1 MLKND
6 LLTLLSSF
14 SNNDMKKFGKFV
26 NSPYHNTNAKASEL
40 LEALRPFHP
49 GFESDSLTK
58 NYLHGQLY
66 GKGKYVEGTVNYLL
80 SELQRLA
87 EKFISLENADP
98 EMFGISLLR
107 FANRNLD
114 DKLFDKYLA
123 SARKSVKSSESTLYQ
138 FLLSDILS
146 TRIQSE
152 LNIVTR
158 KDAYRKEWLE
168 PSKWLI
174 RFYLEHLLKNLITL
188 TNYRHTKNPDLN
200 IPMLQETI
208 GFLGNNPSYLDD
220 AEMKFSYRLVRV
232 IAFSDESDYAEVK
245 KALSGNHKF
254 LTDAKRSSA
263 LAAMQ
268 VYCTNKLLH
277 GDDMRMEEFEIAK
290 LRLKVFRFSKKNKIP
305 VDIFYKT
312 FMLAIS
318 VRDFSWAKKF
328 TEEYAGLLDE
338 TFQNNASHYC
348 KARLLY
354 QDGKLSNAL
363 EELSRISSFSFI
375 HFKPAVKIL
384 QLMIFFDLNMLKEA
398 EDSVLAFS
406 QFLRGDKLIPEEH
419 KKAYRAFTRA
429 YLMLVNAFVSGKD
442 SKLDDA
448 LMKIN
453 SEKGFLIGKKWFLEK
468 LGSTKK
474 KSA

>member
-14 SNNDMKKFGKFV
+14 SKNDLKKFVKFV

-40 LEALRPFHP
+40 LDALRAFHP
-49 GFESDSLTK
+49 GFGSDSLSK
-58 NYLHGQLY
+58 KFLHGKLY
-66 GKGKYVEGTVNYLL
+66 GKGKYVEGTINYLL

-87 EKFISLENADP
+87 EKFISIERTDSEIFDL
-98 EMFGISLLR
+98 SLLR
-107 FANRNLD
+107 YAHNNLD
-114 DKLFDKYLA
+114 GKLFDKYLS
-123 SARKSVKSSESTLYQ
+123 SAKRSVKSSGSNLYQ
-138 FLLSDILS
+138 YLLSDIIS
-146 TRIQSE
+146 TRLQSE

-158 KDAYRKEWLE
+158 KDAFRKEWLE

-174 RFYLEHLLKNLITL
+174 SFYLEHLLKNLITL
-188 TNYRHTKNPDLN
+188 TNYRHTKNQDLN
-200 IPMLQETI
+200 VPMLNETI
-208 GFLGNNPSYLDD
+208 SFLGNNPAYLDD
-220 AEMKFSYRLVRV
+220 QELMFSYRLVRV
-232 IAFSDESDYAEVK
+232 IALSDESDYAEVK
-245 KALSGNHKF
+245 KALSGNHKY
-254 LTDAKRSSA
+254 LTDAKKSSA

-290 LRLKVFRFSKKNKIP
+290 LRLKVFRFSKKNNIP

-318 VRDFSWAKKF
+318 VRDFKWAKKF
-328 TEEYAGLLDE
+328 IEEYTGFLDE
-338 TFQNNASHYC
+338 TFRNNASHYC
-348 KARLLY
+348 RARLLY
-354 QDGKLSNAL
+354 QDGLLNEAL
-363 EELSRISSFSFI
+363 VELSRISSFSFI

-384 QLMIFFDLNMLKEA
+384 QLMIFFDLGMLKEA

-406 QFLRGDKLIPEEH
+406 QFLRGDKLIPDEH

-429 YLMLVNAFVSGKD
+429 YLMLVNAFVSCKD

>member
-208 GFLGNNPSYLDD
+208 GFLGNNP
-220 AEMKFSYRLVRV
+220 
-232 IAFSDESDYAEVK
+232 
-245 KALSGNHKF
+245 
-254 LTDAKRSSA
+254 LTS
-263 LAAMQ
+263 M
-268 VYCTNKLLH
+268 
-277 GDDMRMEEFEIAK
+277 MR
-290 LRLKVFRFSKKNKIP
+290 R
-305 VDIFYKT
+305 
-312 FMLAIS
+312 
-318 VRDFSWAKKF
+318 
-328 TEEYAGLLDE
+328 
-338 TFQNNASHYC
+338 
-348 KARLLY
+348 
-354 QDGKLSNAL
+354 
-363 EELSRISSFSFI
+363 
-375 HFKPAVKIL
+375 
-384 QLMIFFDLNMLKEA
+384 
-398 EDSVLAFS
+398 
-406 QFLRGDKLIPEEH
+406 
-419 KKAYRAFTRA
+419 
-429 YLMLVNAFVSGKD
+429 
-442 SKLDDA
+442 
-448 LMKIN
+448 
-453 SEKGFLIGKKWFLEK
+453 
-468 LGSTKK
+468 
-474 KSA
+474 

>member
-14 SNNDMKKFGKFV
+14 SKNDLKKFGKFV

-40 LEALRPFHP
+40 LDALRPFHP
-49 GFESDSLTK
+49 GFESETLTK
-58 NYLHGQLY
+58 KFLHGKLY

-98 EMFGISLLR
+98 EMFGISLLGY
-107 FANRNLD
+107 AYRNLD

-123 SARKSVKSSESTLYQ
+123 SARKSVKSSESNLYQ

-146 TRIQSE
+146 SRIQSE
-152 LNIVTR
+152 LNIVTK

-188 TNYRHTKNPDLN
+188 TNYRHTKNPDLE
-200 IPMLQETI
+200 IPMLHETI
-208 GFLGNNPSYLDD
+208 SFLSNNPSYLDD
-220 AEMKFSYRLVRV
+220 PELKFSYRLVRI
-232 IAFSDESDYAEVK
+232 IALSDESDYAVVK
-245 KALSGNHKF
+245 KSLSGNQRF
-254 LTDAKRSSA
+254 LTDAKKSSA

-268 VYCTNKLLH
+268 VYCTKKLLQ
-277 GDDMRMEEFEIAK
+277 GEDLRMEEFEIAK
-290 LRLKVFRFSKKNKIP
+290 LRLKAFRFSKKNNIP

-318 VRDFSWAKKF
+318 VRDYTWAKKF
-328 TEEYAGLLDE
+328 TEEYTGFLDG
-338 TFQNNASHYC
+338 TFRNNASHYC

-354 QDGKLSNAL
+354 QDGKLSDAL

-384 QLMIFFDLNMLKEA
+384 QLMIFFDLNMLREA
-398 EDSVLAFS
+398 EDSALAFS
-406 QFLRGDKLIPEEH
+406 QFLRSDKLIPEEH
-419 KKAYRAFTRA
+419 KKAYRAFTKA
-429 YLMLVNAFVSGKD
+429 YLMLVNAFVSGK
-442 SKLDDA
+442 KNKTDDVA
-448 LMKIN
+448 ARIRL
-453 SEKGFLIGKKWFLEK
+453 EKGFLIGKKWFLEK